1 MKLSIL
7 FSSMVAILIF
17 SGFTWFQTKSS
28 TTFSGQIESKDSF
41 IGSKVGGRVAKIL
54 KHEGD
59 SIRVGEVIV
68 TLENEEYLLKVE
80 LLKARYEQAS
90 INLSKMKSGYQK
102 EDVAVARADFDTKKA
117 ALENAQSNYE
127 RQQKL
132 LKDKATTP
140 QNEEEARSI
149 FLQAKAQKE
158 ASQKRLELYTNGY
171 RIEDVMMAEEA
182 LKEAKANLDLAL
194 LDMKESHIASFSEG
208 RIEKIAVQ
216 EGDLISKNQAV
227 AQIAQANEKYA
238 KFYVPETVLHTI
250 SLGQKVTIRIDGS
263 EKIYTGEIFFI
274 AQNAEF
280 TPKNISTKDERQNLL
295 FAMKAKINDES
306 LKRGMFIEVSL
317 P

>member
-1 MKLSIL
+1 MIVFVVLISCFTL
-7 FSSMVAILIF
+7 FADK
-17 SGFTWFQTKSS
+17 TQPH
-28 TTFSGQIESKDSF
+28 FSGQIESKDSY
-41 IGSKVGGRVAKIL
+41 IGSKVGGRVNKIV
-54 KHEGD
+54 KQEGD
-59 SIRVGEVIV
+59 FVKAEEAILF
-68 TLENEEYLLKVE
+68 LENEEYLLKVQ
-80 LLKARYEQAS
+80 LVKARFEQA
-90 INLSKMKSGYQK
+90 NAQLSKMKSGYQK

-117 ALENAQSNYE
+117 ALDNALKNYE

-171 RIEDVMMAEEA
+171 RIEEVMMAEEA
-182 LKEAKANLDLAL
+182 LKEAKANVDLAL
-194 LDMKESHIASFSEG
+194 LELKESTIVASIDG

-216 EGDLISKNQAV
+216 QGDLISKNQAV
-227 AQIAQANEKYA
+227 VQLSQEHEKYA
-238 KFYVPETVLHTI
+238 KFYVPETLLHTI
-250 SLGQKVTIRIDGS
+250 SLAQKVNIRIDGS
-263 EKIYTGEIFFI
+263 EKNYTGEIFFI

-295 FAMKAKINDES
+295 FAIKAKVEDEG

>member
-1 MKLSIL
+1 MFFTLL
-7 FSSMVAILIF
+7 F
-17 SGFTWFQTKSS
+17 SGFTWFQTKTS

-41 IGSKVGGRVAKIL
+41 IGSKIGGRVAKIL

-68 TLENEEYLLKVE
+68 TLENEEYFLKVE

-90 INLSKMKSGYQK
+90 LNLSKMKSGYQK
-102 EDVAVARADFDTKKA
+102 EDIAVVRADFDTKKA
-117 ALENAQSNYE
+117 AFENAQRNYE

-149 FLQAKAQKE
+149 FLQTKAQKD
-158 ASQKRLELYTNGY
+158 ATQKRLELYTNGY

-182 LKEAKANLDLAL
+182 LKEAKANLDLAH
-194 LDMKESHIASFSEG
+194 LDMNESKIISLSEG

-216 EGDLISKNQAV
+216 EGDLISKNQAIV
-227 AQIAQANEKYA
+227 QIVKADEKYA
-238 KFYVPETVLHTI
+238 KFFVPETVLHTI
-250 SLGQKVTIRIDGS
+250 TLGQKVTIRIDGS
-263 EKIYTGEIFFI
+263 EKVYTGEIFFI

-295 FAMKAKINDES
+295 FAIKAKINDDS

-317 P
+317 S

>member
-1 MKLSIL
+1 MRLKTL
-7 FSSMVAILIF
+7 FCGIGIVLLF
-17 SGFTWFQTKSS
+17 SGFTWLQTQSS

-90 INLSKMKSGYQK
+90 LNLSKMKSGYQK
-102 EDVAVARADFDTKKA
+102 EDIAVARADFDTKKA
-117 ALENAQSNYE
+117 ALENAQRNYE
-127 RQQKL
+127 RQKQL

-158 ASQKRLELYTNGY
+158 ASQKQLERYTNGY

-182 LKEAKANLDLAL
+182 LKEAKANLDLAH
-194 LDMKESHIASFSEG
+194 LDIKESSIVSLNEG
-208 RIEKIAVQ
+208 KIEKIVVQ
-216 EGDLISKNQAV
+216 EGDLISKNQAIV
-227 AQIAQANEKYA
+227 QIAKADEKYA
-238 KFYVPETVLHTI
+238 KFYVPETLLHTI
-250 SLGQKVTIRIDGS
+250 SMGQKVTIRIDGS

-295 FAMKAKINDES
+295 FAIKAKINDES

>member
-1 MKLSIL
+1 MIVFVVLISCFTL
-7 FSSMVAILIF
+7 FADK
-17 SGFTWFQTKSS
+17 TQPH
-28 TTFSGQIESKDSF
+28 FSGQIESKDSY
-41 IGSKVGGRVAKIL
+41 IGSKVGGRVHKIV
-54 KHEGD
+54 KQEGD
-59 SIRVGEVIV
+59 FVKAEEPILF
-68 TLENEEYLLKVE
+68 LENEEYF
-80 LLKARYEQAS
+80 LKAQLVKARFEQA
-90 INLSKMKSGYQK
+90 NAQLSKMKSGYQK

-117 ALENAQSNYE
+117 ALDNALKNYE

-171 RIEDVMMAEEA
+171 RIEEVMMAEEA

-194 LDMKESHIASFSEG
+194 LELKESTIVASVDG

-216 EGDLISKNQAV
+216 QGDLISKNQAV
-227 AQIAQANEKYA
+227 VQLSQEHEKYA
-238 KFYVPETVLHTI
+238 KFYVPETLLHTI
-250 SLGQKVTIRIDGS
+250 SLAQKVNIRIDGS
-263 EKIYTGEIFFI
+263 EKNYTGEIFFI

-295 FAMKAKINDES
+295 FAIKAKVEDEG
-306 LKRGMFIEVSL
+306 LKRGMFIEVSV

>member
-1 MKLSIL
+1 MIVFVVLISCFTL
-7 FSSMVAILIF
+7 FADK
-17 SGFTWFQTKSS
+17 TQPH
-28 TTFSGQIESKDSF
+28 FSGQIESKDSY
-41 IGSKVGGRVAKIL
+41 IGSKVGGRVNKIV
-54 KHEGD
+54 KQEGD
-59 SIRVGEVIV
+59 FVKAEEAILF
-68 TLENEEYLLKVE
+68 LENEEYLLKVQ
-80 LLKARYEQAS
+80 LVKARFEQA
-90 INLSKMKSGYQK
+90 NAQLSKMKSGYQK

-117 ALENAQSNYE
+117 ALDNALKNYE

-171 RIEDVMMAEEA
+171 RIEEVMMAEEA

-194 LDMKESHIASFSEG
+194 LELKESTIVASVDG

-216 EGDLISKNQAV
+216 QGDLISKNQAV
-227 AQIAQANEKYA
+227 VQLSQEHEKYA
-238 KFYVPETVLHTI
+238 KFYVPETLLHTI
-250 SLGQKVTIRIDGS
+250 SLAQKVNIRIDGS
-263 EKIYTGEIFFI
+263 EKNYTGEIFFI

-295 FAMKAKINDES
+295 FAIKTKVEDEG
-306 LKRGMFIEVSL
+306 LKRGMFIEVSV

>member
-1 MKLSIL
+1 
-7 FSSMVAILIF
+7 MVVFVVLI
-17 SGFTWFQTKSS
+17 SGFTLFADKTQPH
-28 TTFSGQIESKDSF
+28 FSGQIESKDSY
-41 IGSKVGGRVAKIL
+41 IGSKVGGRVNKIV
-54 KHEGD
+54 KQEGD
-59 SIRVGEVIV
+59 FVKAEEAILF
-68 TLENEEYLLKVE
+68 LENEEYLLKVQ
-80 LLKARYEQAS
+80 LVKARFEQA
-90 INLSKMKSGYQK
+90 NAQLSKMKSGYQK

-117 ALENAQSNYE
+117 ALDNALKNYE

-171 RIEDVMMAEEA
+171 RIEEVMMAEEA

-194 LDMKESHIASFSEG
+194 LELKESTIVASVDG

-216 EGDLISKNQAV
+216 QGDLISKNQAV
-227 AQIAQANEKYA
+227 VQLSQEHEKYA
-238 KFYVPETVLHTI
+238 KFYVPETLLHTI
-250 SLGQKVTIRIDGS
+250 SLAQKVNIRIDGS
-263 EKIYTGEIFFI
+263 EKNYTGEIFFI

-295 FAMKAKINDES
+295 FAIKTKVEDEG
-306 LKRGMFIEVSL
+306 LKRGMFIEVSV

>member
-1 MKLSIL
+1 MIVFVVLISCFTL
-7 FSSMVAILIF
+7 FADK
-17 SGFTWFQTKSS
+17 TQPH
-28 TTFSGQIESKDSF
+28 FSGQIESKDSY
-41 IGSKVGGRVAKIL
+41 IGSKVGGRVNKIV
-54 KHEGD
+54 KQEGD
-59 SIRVGEVIV
+59 FVKAEEAILF
-68 TLENEEYLLKVE
+68 LENEEYLLKVQ
-80 LLKARYEQAS
+80 LVKARFEQA
-90 INLSKMKSGYQK
+90 NAQLSKMKSGYQK

-117 ALENAQSNYE
+117 ALDNALKNYE

-171 RIEDVMMAEEA
+171 RIEEVMMAEEA

-194 LDMKESHIASFSEG
+194 LELKESTIVASVDG

-216 EGDLISKNQAV
+216 QGDLISKNQAV
-227 AQIAQANEKYA
+227 VQLSQEHEKYA
-238 KFYVPETVLHTI
+238 KFYVPETLLHTI
-250 SLGQKVTIRIDGS
+250 SLAQKVNIRIDGS
-263 EKIYTGEIFFI
+263 EKNYTGEIFFI

-295 FAMKAKINDES
+295 FAIKAKVEDEG